1 MADRLEREFQAE
13 FINELRERYPEA
25 IILKNDSGYQQGI
38 PDWIMLVDDRW
49 FMFEIK
55 RSPTAPL
62 RPNQGYYVDLCNEMS
77 FAAFVYPQNK
87 EQVLDALSRSLRTR
101 R

>member
-1 MADRLEREFQAE
+1 MADKLEREFQAA
-13 FINELRERYPEA
+13 FIAELRSLFPHA

-38 PDWIMLVDDRW
+38 PDWIMLLDDRW
-49 FMFEIK
+49 FIFEIK
-55 RSPTAPL
+55 RSPTASQQ
-62 RPNQGYYVDLCNEMS
+62 PNQEYYIDLLDAMS

-87 EQVLDALSRSLRTR
+87 DQVLDAIQRSLRTR